1 MNVMDWESTP
11 SLTVGLLPRRAVR
24 SDGRHGRCEVKLQ
37 CITKIFESLIF
48 RLSLARHVNLD
59 ALRYERF
66 IFLPNAGGEF
76 LFHWFV
82 AA

>member
-1 MNVMDWESTP
+1 M
-11 SLTVGLLPRRAVR
+11 
-24 SDGRHGRCEVKLQ
+24 KLKR
-37 CITKIFESLIF
+37 ITKTLECFIF

-59 ALRYERF
+59 ALRYEPF